1 VHQADGGAVG
11 RGATVKID
19 PLDQGT
25 GAIADT
31 DDGDT
36 DFSHGKKEIL
46 PAALGLGQDTK

>member
-1 VHQADGGAVG
+1 M
-11 RGATVKID
+11 VKVD

-25 GAIADT
+25 SAIANP

-46 PAALGLGQDTK
+46 PTAGGLGQDTK